1 MTNTNLILNDA
12 VKERNVNEEKM
23 KKSNIICLYHIKVK
37 KQILSLNPWKKT
49 RKTLLLTSIRAKIA
63 FTGSKPSICFQLV
76 DKAKYEH
83 NHDIVYHGNC
93 IETDCHE

>member
-37 KQILSLNPWKKT
+37 KQILSLNP
-49 RKTLLLTSIRAKIA
+49 
-63 FTGSKPSICFQLV
+63 
-76 DKAKYEH
+76 
-83 NHDIVYHGNC
+83 
-93 IETDCHE
+93 